1 MTQKLPA
8 SWEFSPAAVPR
19 NLIEN
24 KHESDGEARQEI
36 NIRASNE
43 GYTKVREDFTITEKV
58 PTRAFSEITNLHVD
72 LCFKLYHVELS
83 MKVSESCAIFGEIIL
98 RGL

>member
-1 MTQKLPA
+1 MHILNVGVMLLCGPVRCVKKIGPTKTG
-8 SWEFSPAAVPR
+8 SGFSDTEAVRSR

-43 GYTKVREDFTITEKV
+43 GYTKVREDFAITEKA
-58 PTRAFSEITNLHVD
+58 PTS
-72 LCFKLYHVELS
+72 
-83 MKVSESCAIFGEIIL
+83 
-98 RGL
+98 